1 MAVLIEGYSVVL
13 NKAQVLQN
21 EKAQMTLNSIE
32 ATMHPMAA
40 CTDAS
45 LLRIGFVDLAHA
57 TSFIAALEAAG
68 LQHKVTENGVVFA
81 KDIAMVTQY
90 GEMDIACPWLTI
102 QFTKLADNTIICFA
116 TMNSAEPIKGIGRP
130 KGWNLN
136 ESILKKYHDLR
147 MQYME
152 ENFDLV
158 GDEIM
163 HDVYENK
170 ITKETVRLVKLTMK
184 DAAEVPAE

>member
-1 MAVLIEGYSVVL
+1 MAVLIEGYSIVL
-13 NKAQVLQN
+13 NKEQVLKN

-32 ATMHPMAA
+32 ATMHPMAV
-40 CTDAS
+40 CSDAS

-57 TSFIAALEAAG
+57 TAFVAALEAAG
-68 LQHKVTENGVVFA
+68 LQHKTTENGAVVA

-102 QFTKLADNTIICFA
+102 QFTKLADNTLICLA
-116 TMNSAEPIKGIGRP
+116 VMNSSDPIKGIGRP

-136 ESILKKYHDLR
+136 ESILKKYHELR
-147 MQYME
+147 TQHME

-158 GDEIM
+158 GDEPM
-163 HDVYENK
+163 HDIYQNK
-170 ITKETVRLVKLTMK
+170 VTKETVRLLKLTMK
-184 DAAEVPAE
+184 STESDE